1 MYEAADT
8 AVLVEQLSQI
18 SHQVKLAAQSGVQ
31 DSFASVKV
39 PTGHYLV
46 LGDNRDNS
54 ADSRVIGFVPR
65 DEIIG
70 RASKVL
76 YSLNYDNYY
85 LPRAER
91 FFSTL

>member
-1 MYEAADT
+1 M
-8 AVLVEQLSQI
+8 EQLNEL

-39 PTGHYLV
+39 PKGHYLV

-54 ADSRVIGFVPR
+54 ADSR

-76 YSLNYDNYY
+76 YSLNYNNYY
-85 LPRAER
+85 LPRTER
-91 FFSTL
+91 FFACF